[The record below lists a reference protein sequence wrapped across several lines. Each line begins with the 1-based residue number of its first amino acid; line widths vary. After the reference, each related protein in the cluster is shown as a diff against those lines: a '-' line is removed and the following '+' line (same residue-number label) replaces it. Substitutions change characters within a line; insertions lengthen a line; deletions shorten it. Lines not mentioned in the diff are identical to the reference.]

1 MAKQVESII
10 VGIDVSKAELEVFRS
25 DTGENLSIS
34 NDQKTIK
41 RLLDSLSQNARI
53 AIEPTGSYHLPLLGE
68 ALQREI
74 PIYLIS
80 GEQLNY
86 YRGAVGNRAK
96 TDAADAQLLAR
107 FLEREGKD
115 LRPVKPRTAEEKR
128 MWQLLRRR
136 ACVVQARTAMMQSLK
151 ELGGSDRESK
161 RMLDAVQR
169 FIDLIERRAIE
180 LARSLGW
187 QEDLARAQ
195 SVPGVGKLS
204 ALAMVLI
211 FRQGPFNK
219 ADAFIAF
226 MGLDVRVRDSGKKVG
241 QRRLTKKGDP
251 EVRRLLFLAG
261 RNARIHTERFRSYF
275 ERLTARGIHSIAA
288 DMAVGRKLARIVFS
302 LLKNQ
307 RTYEPDLA

>member
-1 MAKQVESII
+1 
-10 VGIDVSKAELEVFRS
+10 
-25 DTGENLSIS
+25 
-34 NDQKTIK
+34 
-41 RLLDSLSQNARI
+41 
-53 AIEPTGSYHLPLLGE
+53 
-68 ALQREI
+68 
-74 PIYLIS
+74 
-80 GEQLNY
+80 
-86 YRGAVGNRAK
+86 
-96 TDAADAQLLAR
+96 
-107 FLEREGKD
+107 
-115 LRPVKPRTAEEKR
+115 

-151 ELGGSDRESK
+151 ELGGAGRESK

-169 FIDLIERRAIE
+169 FIDLLERRAIE

-211 FRQGPFNK
+211 FRQVPFRK

-226 MGLDVRVRDSGKKVG
+226 LGLDVRVRDSGQKVG
-241 QRRLTKKGDP
+241 KRRLTKQGDP

-261 RNARIHTERFRSYF
+261 RSARIHTDRFRTYF
-275 ERLTARGIHSIAA
+275 ERLTERGMHNIAA

-302 LLKNQ
+302 LLKNG
-307 RTYEPDLA
+307 RTYEPDFA